1 MATLLQCSI
10 TLGSLLFPQN
20 FKIYLLPVIQSKSF
34 SSDYKKIQLKNEEK
48 NKKDV
53 ILSDWSKEDQIF
65 HDIKSLEYASNG
77 LLNYKEMKNQI
88 KNENEIKIKNENE
101 IKNK

>member
-1 MATLLQCSI
+1 MATLLQRSI

-77 LLNYKEMKNQI
+77 SLNYKEI
-88 KNENEIKIKNENE
+88 KNEMKNEMKNE
-101 IKNK
+101 IKNEK